1 MSMMTYQYIF
11 IDLDD
16 TIFDFQKSEQKAFKK
31 LTEHIGFPYSDDL
44 FNQFKQYN
52 QQLWHQIELGTLSK
66 SELLATRF
74 PNFFEQFGFS
84 VVSDNMDDYFRDQ
97 LAEAGDLIDGAEN
110 FLITLQQHQKTL
122 LAASNGVYPTQ
133 IKRLNQTGIIG
144 YFDYIFISEKL
155 GFSKPDTRFFE
166 ESFKQ
171 INDFDFEQAIMIGD
185 SLTSDMRGAH
195 NIQMH
200 SIWYNP
206 HQKQQP
212 DDLTITYQAQN
223 FKEILDILI

>member
-1 MSMMTYQYIF
+1 MMTYQYIF

-52 QQLWHQIELGTLSK
+52 QQLWHQIELGTLTK

-110 FLITLQQHQKTL
+110 FLNTLRQHQKTL

-133 IKRLNQTGIIG
+133 IKRLNQTGIID

-155 GFSKPDTRFFE
+155 GFSGAVECATAPNFRKNRCFRRSRMRNCKHTLKNLEYVYTRRV
-166 ESFKQ
+166 Q
-171 INDFDFEQAIMIGD
+171 PIINC
-185 SLTSDMRGAH
+185 
-195 NIQMH
+195 
-200 SIWYNP
+200 
-206 HQKQQP
+206 
-212 DDLTITYQAQN
+212 
-223 FKEILDILI
+223 KELNKK